1 MSSRESQYPSRCS
14 SRRVHSLV
22 CVALACAALA
32 PMVSEAQTAGVTV
45 SVLTSEGDPAVGR
58 SVEFSRPG
66 SGYSAKSTTNGQGQ
80 AHFVAVPSA
89 IGYALSVDDQVLATD
104 IRLRSNERRALSLTL
119 PLDTVVVSATRSALG
134 INMTDAEVSAGLT
147 ERDLAALPVEGR
159 DLSRALLRL
168 PNVVPSTGF
177 FPEAPEVS
185 INGANGL
192 FAQYLVDGLD
202 NNENFLGG
210 PKFPMPI
217 GFVQNVAVLS
227 SSYSAQYGRTGNGIV
242 NVTTR
247 SGSNEWEGE
256 AFYLT
261 RPGSSVDAS
270 SPFAGRDLSGNP
282 VKDGFRR
289 DQGGF
294 ALGGPIV
301 EDRTFF
307 FADVEYLKDVKDNLL
322 SSPDLGVSE
331 TVRGENESLLFAG
344 KVDHILNERWRLAL
358 RANHADV
365 SIERQGGGLEGGVT
379 FPSAGSVQD
388 RRSTL
393 AAATAVYEGA
403 SFTSET
409 SLGYSR
415 FRWNYGRPLAGGGP
429 QVTVNGSDGLPV
441 AVLGDPGFV
450 FDELENSWQL
460 QQKFTLSRGAHR
472 LRFGID
478 TLYSDFDLSGG
489 GNTAGNYTLRLT
501 DAELAAMRA
510 LGRGAAYDVRDVPS
524 TAEVSS
530 YSVEVRPGSFGRSQT
545 LAALYAE
552 DQISLTSRLTGVFGL
567 RWDYDTLSRAGASSG
582 DADNIAPRLSLNYR
596 VNDGLAV
603 RAGAGMFYEKLPYTV
618 LSDALQQNTTSLV
631 YRAQLAELI
640 ARGLLP
646 TDTNLDRI
654 TFDGN
659 LSVSPPCITYL
670 QCPTAQSAGDLRD
683 TAFSNERRILNP
695 SSLDNPYTN
704 QFSLGVQWQPADDM
718 VASADVIYARSYH
731 LLRLRD
737 LNAPAQFTPN
747 LNNLTDANIAL
758 LRAQPNNAARR
769 ALAESL
775 GLIRSQS
782 AADAT
787 RPVDTPAGG
796 ARQIVVSETEGESR
810 YRALT
815 VRLEKEP
822 GSDIYGYTV
831 SYTLSR
837 LTNNTDDINFR
848 ASNSNQFDAEWG
860 SSINDRRHVVSALA
874 YFYPWPS
881 LSVSVA
887 ALFQSGQPINYIPD
901 TSIFGT
907 TDLNG
912 DGASFSDAYLGNSDR
927 APGVARNSGR
937 LDWSKTIDIGV
948 RYSPSLGDGR
958 LELSADVFNVFNENN
973 ASGFANSATQSNQI
987 QVFSEPFIQ
996 RNAGPP
1002 RQFQFGLRYSFE

>member
-1 MSSRESQYPSRCS
+1 MQNPGRFSGN
-14 SRRVHSLV
+14 RVRSLV
-22 CVALACAALA
+22 CLALACVVLA
-32 PMVSEAQTAGVTV
+32 PMASEAQTAGITV
-45 SVLTSEGDPAVGR
+45 SVLTPEGAAAVDR
-58 SVEFSRPG
+58 SVELSRRG
-66 SGYSAKSTTNGQGQ
+66 SGYSAKSNTNSQGQ
-80 AHFVAVPSA
+80 AHFVAVPSTT
-89 IGYALSVDDQVLATD
+89 GYALSVDGQVLATD
-104 IRLRSNERRALSLTL
+104 IRLRSNETRMLSLTL
-119 PLDTVVVSATRSALG
+119 PLDTVVVSARRSALA

-147 ERDLAALPVEGR
+147 DRELAALPVEAR

-210 PKFPMPI
+210 PKFPMPT
-217 GFVQNVAVLS
+217 GFVQNVTVLS
-227 SSYSAQYGRTGNGIV
+227 SSYSTQYGRTGNGIV

-261 RPGSSVDAS
+261 RPGPSVDAS
-270 SPFAGRDLSGNP
+270 SPFAGRDLTGNP

-294 ALGGPIV
+294 ALGGPIIK
-301 EDRTFF
+301 DRTFF
-307 FADVEYLKDVKDNLL
+307 FADVEYLKDLKDNLL
-322 SSPDLGVSE
+322 SSPDLGVNE

-344 KVDHILNERWRLAL
+344 KIDHVLNDRWRLAL
-358 RANHADV
+358 RANYGDV
-365 SIERQGGGLEGGVT
+365 RIERQGGGLEGGVT

-388 RRSTL
+388 RKSTL
-393 AAATAVYEGA
+393 AAATAIYEGA

-415 FRWNYGRPLAGGGP
+415 FRWDYGRPLVTRGP
-429 QVTVNGSDGLPV
+429 QVTVNGPDGLPV

-450 FDELENSWQL
+450 FDERENSWQL
-460 QQKFTLSRGAHR
+460 QQKFTLSRGAHH
-472 LRFGID
+472 LRFGLD
-478 TLYSDFDLSGG
+478 ALYSDFDLVGG
-489 GNTAGNYTLRLT
+489 GNAAGNYTVRLT
-501 DAELAAMRA
+501 ASELAAMRA
-510 LGRGAAYDVRDVPS
+510 LNHGAAYDINDVPS
-524 TAEVSS
+524 SAEVSS
-530 YSVEVRPGSFGRSQT
+530 YSVELRPGSFGRSQQ

-552 DQISLTSRLTGVFGL
+552 DQISLTPRLTGVFGL
-567 RWDYDTLSRAGASSG
+567 RWDHDTLSKAGASSG
-582 DADNIAPRLSLNYR
+582 DTDNIAPRLSLNYR
-596 VNDGLAV
+596 FSDRLAA
-603 RAGAGMFYEKLPYTV
+603 RAGAGVFYEKLPYTV
-618 LSDALQQNTTSLV
+618 LSDALQQNTTSPA

-640 ARGLLP
+640 ERGLLP
-646 TDTNLDRI
+646 ANTNLDRV

-659 LSVSPPCITYL
+659 LSVSPPCTTYL
-670 QCPTAQSAGDLRD
+670 QCPTADGAGNLRD
-683 TAFSNERRILNP
+683 AAFANERRLLNP
-695 SSLDNPYTN
+695 HGLDNPYTN
-704 QFSLGVQWQPADDM
+704 QFSIGVQWQPAADI
-718 VASADVIYARSYH
+718 VASADIIYARSYH

-737 LNAPAQFTPN
+737 LNAPVPFAPN
-747 LNNLTDANIAL
+747 LSHLTQENIAL
-758 LRAQPNNAARR
+758 LRAQPNDETRR

-787 RPVDTPAGG
+787 RPVGIPGGG
-796 ARQIVVSETEGESR
+796 ARQIVVSETEGEAR

-815 VRLEKEP
+815 LRVEKEP
-822 GSDIYGYTV
+822 GSDIYGYTL

-848 ASNSNQFDAEWG
+848 ASNSNQFGPEWG
-860 SSINDRRHVVSALA
+860 PSVNDRRHVISALA
-874 YFYPWPS
+874 YFNPWPS

-887 ALFQSGQPINYIPD
+887 ALFQSGQPINFIPD
-901 TSIFGT
+901 ASIFGT

-927 APGVARNSGR
+927 APDVSRNSGR

-948 RYSPSLGDGR
+948 RYLPKLGEGR

-973 ASGFANSATQSNQI
+973 LSGFANSATQSNQI
-987 QVFSEPFIQ
+987 QVFGEPFTQ

-1002 RQFQFGLRYSFE
+1002 RQFQFGLRYFFE

>member
-1 MSSRESQYPSRCS
+1 MVRRLSRSGTDRACGPIF
-14 SRRVHSLV
+14 LV
-22 CVALACAALA
+22 LAYSALLPMAA
-32 PMVSEAQTAGVTV
+32 EAQTAGVTV
-45 SVLTSEGDPAVGR
+45 SVLTSEGAPAVNR
-58 SVEFSRPG
+58 SVELRRPG
-66 SGYSAKSTTNGQGQ
+66 GGYSAESNTNNQGQ
-80 AHFVAVPSA
+80 AHFAAVPSA
-89 IGYALSVDDQVLATD
+89 TGYALSVEGQVLATD
-104 IRLRSNERRALSLTL
+104 IRLRSNQTRALSLTL
-119 PLDTVVVSATRSALG
+119 PLDTVVVSARRSALAV
-134 INMTDAEVSAGLT
+134 NMTDAEVSAGLT
-147 ERDLAALPVEGR
+147 ERELAALPIEAR

-168 PNVVPSTGF
+168 PNVVPATGF

-192 FAQYLVDGLD
+192 FAQYLIDGLD

-210 PKFPMPI
+210 PKFPMPT
-217 GFVQNVAVLS
+217 GFVQNVTVLS
-227 SSYSAQYGRTGNGIV
+227 SSYSTQYGRTGNGIV

-261 RPGSSVDAS
+261 RPGPSVDGS
-270 SPFAGRDLSGNP
+270 STFAGRDLSGNP

-294 ALGGPIV
+294 VLGGPLV
-301 EDRTFF
+301 KDRTFF
-307 FADVEYLKDVKDNLL
+307 FADVEYLRDLKDNLL
-322 SSPDLGVSE
+322 SSPDLGVNE

-344 KVDHILNERWRLAL
+344 KLDHVLNEQWRLAL
-358 RANHADV
+358 RANHGDV

-393 AAATAVYEGA
+393 AAATAIYEGA

-415 FRWNYGRPLAGGGP
+415 FRWDYGKPLTTDGP
-429 QVTVNGSDGLPV
+429 QVTVNGRDGLPV

-450 FDELENSWQL
+450 FDERENSLQL

-472 LRFGID
+472 LRFGVD
-478 TLYSDFDLSGG
+478 AMYSDFDLFGG
-489 GNTAGNYTLRLT
+489 GNAAGNYTVRLT
-501 DAELAAMRA
+501 DAELASMRA
-510 LGRGAAYDVRDVPS
+510 LNRGAAYGISDVPAS
-524 TAEVSS
+524 AEVSS
-530 YSVEVRPGSFGRSQT
+530 YAIELRPASFGRSQT

-567 RWDYDTLSRAGASSG
+567 RWDYDTLSKAGTSSG
-582 DADNIAPRLSLNYR
+582 DTDNIAPRLSLNYALGDR
-596 VNDGLAV
+596 LAL

-618 LSDALQQNTTSLV
+618 LSDALQQNTTSPA
-631 YRAQLAELI
+631 YGAQLADLIEL
-640 ARGLLP
+640 GVLP
-646 TDTNLDRI
+646 ADTNLDRV

-659 LSVSPPCITYL
+659 LSVSPPCTTYL
-670 QCPTAQSAGDLRD
+670 QCPTADTAGGLRD

-695 SSLDNPYTN
+695 RGLDSPYTN
-704 QFSLGVQWQPADDM
+704 QFSIGVQWQPLFDV

-737 LNAPAQFTPN
+737 LNAPASFTPN
-747 LNNLTDANIAL
+747 LGNLTAANIEL
-758 LRAQPNNAARR
+758 LRAQPDDAARR

-787 RPVDTPAGG
+787 RPTGVPTGG
-796 ARQIVVSETEGESR
+796 ARQIVVSEAEGESR

-815 VRLEKEP
+815 LRIEKEP
-822 GSDIYGYTV
+822 GSDLYGYAL

-848 ASNSNQFDAEWG
+848 ASNSNEFDAEWG
-860 SSINDRRHVVSALA
+860 SSVNDRRHVVSALA

-887 ALFQSGQPINYIPD
+887 ALFQSGQPVNRIPD
-901 TSIFGT
+901 ASIFGT

-937 LDWSKTIDIGV
+937 LPWSKTIDIGL
-948 RYSPSLGDGR
+948 RYSPKLGDGR
-958 LELSADVFNVFNENN
+958 LELSADIFNVFNENN
-973 ASGFANSATQSNQI
+973 LSGFANSATQSNQI
-987 QVFSEPFIQ
+987 QVFGAPFVQ

-1002 RQFQFGLRYSFE
+1002 RQFQFGMRYFFE

>member
-1 MSSRESQYPSRCS
+1 MQNRSRCWS
-14 SRRVHSLV
+14 HRADGLV
-22 CVALACAALA
+22 CLTLACAVLA
-32 PMVSEAQTAGVTV
+32 PVVSEAQTAGVTV
-45 SVLTSEGDPAVGR
+45 SVLTSEGSPAVGR
-58 SVEFSRPG
+58 SVELSRPG

-89 IGYALSVDDQVLATD
+89 TGYALSVDEQVLATD
-104 IRLRSNERRALSLTL
+104 IRLRSNQMRALLLTL
-119 PLDTVVVSATRSALG
+119 PLDAVVVSATRSALA

-147 ERDLAALPVEGR
+147 ERDLAALPVEAR

-210 PKFPMPI
+210 PKFPMPT
-217 GFVQNVAVLS
+217 GFVQNVTVLS
-227 SSYSAQYGRTGNGIV
+227 SSYSAQYGRTGNGVV

-261 RPGSSVDAS
+261 RPGASVDAS

-322 SSPDLGVSE
+322 SSPDLGVNE

-344 KVDHILNERWRLAL
+344 KIDHVLNERWRLAL
-358 RANHADV
+358 RANYGDV

-379 FPSAGSVQD
+379 FPSAGSTQD

-393 AAATAVYEGA
+393 AAATAIYEGET
-403 SFTSET
+403 FTSET
-409 SLGYSR
+409 SVGYSR
-415 FRWNYGRPLAGGGP
+415 FRWDYGKPLATGGP
-429 QVTVNGSDGLPV
+429 QVTVNGPDGLPV

-450 FDELENSWQL
+450 FDERENSWQL

-472 LRFGID
+472 FRFGVD
-478 TLYSDFDLSGG
+478 AVYSDFDLSGG
-489 GNTAGNYTLRLT
+489 GNAAGNYTVRLT
-501 DAELAAMRA
+501 EAELASMRA
-510 LGRGAAYDVRDVPS
+510 LDRGAEYSIGDVPS
-524 TAEVSS
+524 SAEVSS
-530 YSVEVRPGSFGRSQT
+530 YSVELRPGRFGRAQK

-567 RWDYDTLSRAGASSG
+567 RWDYDTLSKAGASSG
-582 DADNIAPRLSLNYR
+582 DTDNIAPRLSLNYR
-596 VNDGLAV
+596 VNDRLAV
-603 RAGAGMFYEKLPYTV
+603 RGGAGMFYEKLPYTM
-618 LSDALQQNTTSLV
+618 LSDALQQNTTAAA

-640 ARGLLP
+640 DLGRLP
-646 TDTNLDRI
+646 ADTNLDRV

-659 LSVSPPCITYL
+659 LSVSPPCTMYL
-670 QCPTAQSAGDLRD
+670 QCPTANNAGDLRD
-683 TAFSNERRILNP
+683 TAFSNERRLLNP
-695 SSLDNPYTN
+695 RGLDNPYTN
-704 QFSLGVQWQPADDM
+704 QFSIGVQWQPAADV
-718 VASADVIYARSYH
+718 VASADIIYARSYH
-731 LLRLRD
+731 LSRLRD
-737 LNAPAQFTPN
+737 LNAPALFAPN
-747 LNNLTDANIAL
+747 VDNLTEENVTL
-758 LRAQPNNAARR
+758 LRSQPNDEARR
-769 ALAESL
+769 VLAESL

-787 RPVDTPAGG
+787 RPVGIPAGG
-796 ARQIVVSETEGESR
+796 ARQIVVSETEGEAR

-815 VRLEKEP
+815 LRVEKEP
-822 GSDIYGYTV
+822 ASAIYGYTL

-848 ASNSNQFDAEWG
+848 ASNSNGFDAEWG
-860 SSINDRRHVVSALA
+860 PSVNDRRHVISSLV
-874 YFYPWPS
+874 YFYPWTS

-901 TSIFGT
+901 ASIFGT

-927 APGVARNSGR
+927 APGVSRNSGR
-937 LDWSKTIDIGV
+937 LSWSKTIDLGL
-948 RYSPSLGDGR
+948 RYSPELGDGR

-973 ASGFANSATQSNQI
+973 RSGFANAATQSNQI
-987 QVFSEPFIQ
+987 QVFGEPFTQ

-1002 RQFQFGLRYSFE
+1002 RQFQFGLRYFFE